1 MVEIEIAAAGVVLL
15 AIGGYVTYRGSE
27 ILQKGWTIWQNDP
40 VDAGDVGHEHGTV
53 EVQGTVEQ
61 LEEELLTT
69 KYTNTPA
76 VAYDYKLEQK
86 DHSSNTQA
94 GDEWKTVERGT
105 ETQPFYVT
113 DETGS
118 VAVDPDGATV
128 SLDMEYISGGSEIEL
143 GPVDASTGKSYEG
156 RLQPEDHVHIYGQKR
171 AARGDGPGNEQFY
184 ISDGGETDTF
194 SISDT
199 TESRTVMRFLGKG
212 LLWVLF
218 GLAALGASGLL
229 LLVAFGQL
237 EFSELPLPLVLPL
250 AWSVL

>member
-1 MVEIEIAAAGVVLL
+1 MVEIEIAVAGVVLL
-15 AIGGYVTYRGSE
+15 AIGAYVTYRASGN
-27 ILQKGWTIWQNDP
+27 LQRGWTIWQNDP
-40 VDAGDVGHEHGTV
+40 VDAGDIGHEHGTV

-69 KYTNTPA
+69 RYTDTPV

-128 SLDMEYISGGSEIEL
+128 SLDMEHVSGGSEIEI

-156 RLQPEDHVHIYGQKR
+156 RLEPGDQVHVYGQKC
-171 AARGDGPGNEQFY
+171 AAQGDGPGDEQFY
-184 ISDGGETDTF
+184 ISDGGQTDTF

-199 TESRTVMRFLGKG
+199 TESRTILRYLGSG
-212 LLWVLF
+212 LLWLIL
-218 GLAALGASGLL
+218 GLAGLGASGVLFL
-229 LLVAFGQL
+229 IAFGPL
-237 EFSELPLPLVLPL
+237 EIADVTSLLPIIL
-250 AWSVL
+250 A